1 MPIFVKC
8 VRTVYIN
15 VKRGVQDIEN
25 KAWYLHNKESRFVLK
40 LISKGQNSQFN
51 RRLKVTIISFV
62 ALKTCVTCKWCRTH
76 SLIPKPVQ
84 TLKFLQEIHRNFF
97 LWEFSDNCE
106 RTNAIL
112 GCLKKAISLWH
123 HVVSCTKYRGYI
135 SSKFPEQILATFKR
149 LWRRETEIFTSA

>member
-25 KAWYLHNKESRFVLK
+25 KAWYLHNKESRFVSK
-40 LISKGQNSQFN
+40 LISKGQNWQFN
-51 RRLKVTIISFV
+51 SRLKVTIISFV
-62 ALKTCVTCKWCRTH
+62 ALKRASHANDAELTHWFQNRFKLKTCCKK
-76 SLIPKPVQ
+76 SI
-84 TLKFLQEIHRNFF
+84 EIFF

-135 SSKFPEQILATFKR
+135 SSKFPEQILATFER

>member
-25 KAWYLHNKESRFVLK
+25 KAWYLHNKESRFVSK

-51 RRLKVTIISFV
+51 SRLKVTIISFV

-76 SLIPKPVQ
+76 SLIPNRFKFKTCCKKSIEIFFCGNLATIVREP
-84 TLKFLQEIHRNFF
+84 TLSWVAWKRRYRYDIMWYHVRNIEVISVLNFL
-97 LWEFSDNCE
+97 
-106 RTNAIL
+106 
-112 GCLKKAISLWH
+112 
-123 HVVSCTKYRGYI
+123 
-135 SSKFPEQILATFKR
+135 SKF
-149 LWRRETEIFTSA
+149 